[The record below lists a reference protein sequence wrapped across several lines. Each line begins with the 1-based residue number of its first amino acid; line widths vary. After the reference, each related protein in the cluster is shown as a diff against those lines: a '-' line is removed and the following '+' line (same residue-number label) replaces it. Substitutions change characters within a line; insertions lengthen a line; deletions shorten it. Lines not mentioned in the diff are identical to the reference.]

1 MLRLKIVR
9 NGGVSGL
16 DKGLSMKDN
25 KLNIKGRWLRTAFV
39 LPLVCM
45 TLTVRAQQQYAMR
58 DFLSLS
64 IEELSRI
71 KISSVSKH
79 EESLSNAPA
88 SIYVITRD
96 AIRNAGA
103 TTIPEALKLAPNL
116 NVARLNSGRYAVSAR
131 GFNAVVSNKLLV
143 LIDGRTVY
151 TPLFSGVFWDQQDAL
166 LEDIDRIEVISGPG
180 GTLWGSNAVN
190 GVINIITRSAA
201 DTQGLLAMAYSGDF
215 ERGAGLRYGGRFG
228 DTGHYRVY
236 AKALQTDATH
246 RKDGT
251 TLFDALERAQ
261 AGFRADWGV
270 EENHYT
276 VQGDV
281 YDGNEQDRGTVSG
294 IPLGAVEVSGANLL
308 ARWNRR
314 FKDDS
319 DIQLQAY
326 WDHTE
331 RVDAVLFQPE
341 ADIFDVEFQ
350 HGIPLDTHR
359 ILWGGGYRHA
369 EDDVEPGF
377 FSIFVPRSR
386 KLNWANLF
394 IQDEIRLNDRLEATL
409 GIKLEKNDF
418 TGTESLPTLRLAWK
432 LPGNRLLWT
441 SLSRAVR
448 APSRFDKDVF
458 FPAPPNSI
466 VVGGP
471 NFESEVADIFELGWR
486 AQPSDRLSYSVTA
499 FYHDWDKL
507 RSGTAVPVE
516 LENKIEGP
524 VYGVEAWANYQ
535 VARYWRLSAGG
546 TRLDKDLRLKP
557 GSTDPVGVENDTL
570 ANDPKYYATLRS
582 SLDLPGNSR
591 LDISIRHVAEL
602 PQPEVPAYTVVD
614 AHYGWQL
621 NDHLEFSLT
630 AQNLAD
636 RNHREFQSVENGSEF
651 GRMVFVKIAWLN

>member
-1 MLRLKIVR
+1 
-9 NGGVSGL
+9 
-16 DKGLSMKDN
+16 MKNN
-25 KLNIKGRWLRTAFV
+25 KLNLKGQRLRPAFV
-39 LPLVCM
+39 LFLVCM
-45 TLTVRAQQQYAMR
+45 TLAVHAQQQYAMR
-58 DFLSLS
+58 DFLTLS

-71 KISSVSKH
+71 KISSVSKR

-88 SIYVITRD
+88 SIYVITGD
-96 AIRNAGA
+96 AIRNSGV
-103 TTIPEALKLAPNL
+103 TTIPEALRLAPNL
-116 NVARLNSGRYAVSAR
+116 NVARINSGRYGISAR
-131 GFNAVVSNKLLV
+131 GFNALVSNKLLV

-151 TPLFSGVFWDQQDAL
+151 TPLFSGVFWDQQDVL

-190 GVINIITRSAA
+190 GVINIITKSAA
-201 DTQGLLAMAYSGDF
+201 DTRGIFATAYGGNF
-215 ERGAGLRYGGRFG
+215 ERGAGLRVGGRFG

-246 RKDGT
+246 RMDGT
-251 TLFDALERAQ
+251 TFFDALERAQ
-261 AGFRADWGV
+261 AGFRADWG
-270 EENHYT
+270 EDEDRYT
-276 VQGDV
+276 LQGDV
-281 YDGNEQDRGTVSG
+281 YDGNEEDRGTVLG
-294 IPLGAVEVSGANLL
+294 IPLGAVEVSGANLI

-314 FKDDS
+314 FKNDS

-350 HGIPLDTHR
+350 HGIPLNAHR
-359 ILWGGGYRHA
+359 VLWGGGYRHA

-377 FSIFVPRSR
+377 FSTFVPRSR
-386 KLNWANLF
+386 ELNWANLF

-409 GIKLEKNDF
+409 GIKLERNDF
-418 TGTESLPTLRLAWK
+418 TGTESLPTARLAWK
-432 LPGNRLLWT
+432 LSGNRLLWT

-458 FPAPPNSI
+458 FPAPPNSL

-471 NFESEVADIFELGWR
+471 NFESEVADIFELGYR
-486 AQPSDRLSYSVTA
+486 AQPSDDLSYSITA
-499 FYHDWDKL
+499 FYHEWDKL

-524 VYGVEAWANYQ
+524 VYGVEAWADYQ
-535 VARYWRLSAGG
+535 VTRNWRLSAGG
-546 TRLDKDLRLKP
+546 TRLDKDLHLKP
-557 GSTDPVGVENDTL
+557 DSTDPVGVENDTL
-570 ANDPKYYATLRS
+570 ANDPKYYAMLRS
-582 SLDLPGNSR
+582 SLVLPGDSR
-591 LDISIRHVAEL
+591 LDIIIRHVAEL

-621 NDHLEFSLT
+621 SDNLELSLT

-636 RNHREFQSVENGSEF
+636 RSHREFQSAANGAEF
-651 GRMVFVKIAWLN
+651 GRMVYFRIVWTN